1 MRYLKTYE
9 KLIDKIDQE
18 DFINEI
24 ANYFQDI
31 VDKYNLEKEEFLT
44 TEDETPGIFY
54 NFFTY
59 GLELDKPDPY
69 LQINLWCG
77 IDHLDKFQQMGPDI
91 YHFVKLLE
99 GLGYKVE
106 CDNIRQYM
114 EWVQVEGDLE
124 ESFDITIY
132 YK

>member
-69 LQINLWCG
+69 LQINL
-77 IDHLDKFQQMGPDI
+77 
-91 YHFVKLLE
+91 
-99 GLGYKVE
+99 
-106 CDNIRQYM
+106 
-114 EWVQVEGDLE
+114 
-124 ESFDITIY
+124 
-132 YK
+132 